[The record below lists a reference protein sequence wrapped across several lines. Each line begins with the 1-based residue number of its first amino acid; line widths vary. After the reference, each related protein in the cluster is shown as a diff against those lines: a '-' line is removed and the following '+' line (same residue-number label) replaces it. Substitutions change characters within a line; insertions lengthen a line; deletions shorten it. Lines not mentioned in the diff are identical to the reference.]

1 MPENTYLTEN
11 ADFDH
16 LHAQGFTAEEIA
28 KLSYMK
34 DHVADQVE
42 YREMQEQQHRLDFI
56 RWLVEHDRISK

>member
-1 MPENTYLTEN
+1 MPENTYFTEN
-11 ADFDH
+11 ADFDN
-16 LHAQGFTAEEIA
+16 LRAQGFTADEIA
-28 KLSYMK
+28 KLIHMK